1 MKEWNDII
9 CKDCGCEVKA
19 EDRIK
24 SPPILKC
31 RECYRSYIRERTS
44 RLSTEQRYY
53 GNKLPVYG
61 KTNVKEKPGD
71 WFNED
76 QKKYVSDILYSI
88 GWKHNKEKN
97 IWYDNKIK
105 DQDGNWLVDLIPDGP
120 KVFRREY
127 KNSNT
132 KYRRIVGDDPNK
144 IPTISY
150 TIKSKE
156 VFTPEQ
162 IRDIQIKYFINNRS
176 TGHLSDEYGVPTKNI
191 MWVVL
196 TTYKKFKIA
205 YGE

>member
-24 SPPILKC
+24 SPPTLKC
-31 RECYRSYIRERTS
+31 RECYRAYIRERTN
-44 RLSTEQRYY
+44 RLNSEQRYY

-61 KTNVKEKPGD
+61 QPNIKENPGE

-76 QKKYVSDILYSI
+76 QEKYVSDILYAI

-105 DQDGNWLVDLIPDGP
+105 DRDGNWLVDLVPDGP

-132 KYRRIVGDDPNK
+132 KYRRIVGEDPNK
-144 IPTISY
+144 LPTIKY
-150 TIKSKE
+150 NTRSKK

-162 IRDIQIKYFINNRS
+162 IRDIQIEYFINNRS
-176 TGHLSDEYGVPTKNI
+176 TGHLADEYGVSTKSV